1 MIEKKDLDQ
10 ILVLHKAQP
19 VGSGYIDIIVKRENI
34 YQLIE
39 SLVSS
44 GVKINTITWWEY
56 VDSFSKKAKYGM
68 GGPKS
73 NFYDGWFSEICFGED
88 DINTNKKNEIL
99 KVIENKEIH
108 FADGQI
114 VRYQE
119 QECLTPALWLEVPEE
134 WENMQQ

>member
-1 MIEKKDLDQ
+1 MIEKKDLDH
-10 ILVLHKAQP
+10 ILALHKAQP
-19 VGSGYIDIIVKRENI
+19 VGSGYIDIIVKRENVHQI
-34 YQLIE
+34 IE

-44 GVKINTITWWEY
+44 GVQIKTITWWEY
-56 VDSFSKKAKYGM
+56 VDSLPKKAKYGM

-88 DINTNKKNEIL
+88 DINTNNKVEIL

-108 FADGQI
+108 FADGEI

-134 WENMQQ
+134 WKNIQQ